1 MRTVQ
6 ILTLSI
12 LSAALGLS
20 CTGEPGERALTTLG
34 NAVQSGDELAAAQV
48 SLVEF
53 PGTAS
58 TWEIVE
64 IGPESSKPFQ
74 LMNLIEERNEM
85 AKELEAMI
93 AKTNIFLQDNE
104 ELSYEY
110 KALSDK
116 DPERTF
122 TGELKIFDEDFTAL
136 MKNQNDQDTK
146 IEEAGEAIDALKKA
160 AALSTST
167 PGVGSTY
174 DGDVL
179 QRTAKV
185 KADGKDYTI
194 TLEHYMLMNT
204 EHNIKPMTRWIITD
218 IQG

>member
-6 ILTLSI
+6 ILALSI
-12 LSAALGLS
+12 FSAALGLS
-20 CTGEPGERALTTLG
+20 CTGEPGERALTSFGT
-34 NAVQSGDELAAAQV
+34 AVQAGDEVAAAQV

-53 PGTAS
+53 PGTVS
-58 TWEIVE
+58 SWEIIE
-64 IGPESSKPFQ
+64 IGPESSEPFP
-74 LMNLIEERNEM
+74 LLKLIEERQEM
-85 AKELEAMI
+85 VKEREALI

-110 KALSDK
+110 KALTDK
-116 DPERTF
+116 DPDRTF
-122 TGELKIFDEDFTAL
+122 TGELKVFDEEFTAL
-136 MKNQNDQDTK
+136 LKNQNDQDAK
-146 IEEAGEAIDALKKA
+146 IDEAGAAIDALKMA

-179 QRTAKV
+179 ERTAKV
-185 KADGKDYTI
+185 QADGKDYTI
-194 TLEHYMLMNT
+194 TLQHYMLVNT

>member
-6 ILTLSI
+6 ILVLSI
-12 LSAALGLS
+12 FIAALGLS
-20 CTGEPGERALTTLG
+20 CAGEPGERALTTFG
-34 NAVQSGDELAAAQV
+34 NAVQSGDELAAEQV

-53 PGTAS
+53 PGKVS
-58 TWEIVE
+58 TWEIIE
-64 IGPESSKPFQ
+64 IGPESSEPFQ
-74 LMNLIEERNEM
+74 LMNLIEERREM

-93 AKTNIFLQDNE
+93 AKTNNFLQDNE

-110 KALSDK
+110 KALTDK

-122 TGELKIFDEDFTAL
+122 TGELEVFDEEFTAL
-136 MKNQNDQDTK
+136 LKDQTDQDAK
-146 IEEAGEAIDALKKA
+146 IEEAGDAIDALKAA

-167 PGVGSTY
+167 PGVGSTF

-179 QRTAKV
+179 ERTAKV

-194 TLEHYMLMNT
+194 TLKHYVLINT
-204 EHNIKPMTRWIITD
+204 EHNIRPMTKWIITD

>member
-6 ILTLSI
+6 ILVLSI
-12 LSAALGLS
+12 FIAALGLS
-20 CTGEPGERALTTLG
+20 CAGEPGERALTTFG
-34 NAVQSGDELAAAQV
+34 NAVQSGDELAAEQV

-53 PGTAS
+53 PGTVS
-58 TWEIVE
+58 TWEIIE
-64 IGPESSKPFQ
+64 IGPESSEPFQ
-74 LMNLIEERNEM
+74 LMNLIEERREM

-93 AKTNIFLQDNE
+93 AKTNNFLQDNE

-110 KALSDK
+110 KALTDK

-122 TGELKIFDEDFTAL
+122 TGELEVFDEEFTAL
-136 MKNQNDQDTK
+136 LKDQTDQDAK
-146 IEEAGEAIDALKKA
+146 IEEAGDAIDALKAA

-179 QRTAKV
+179 ERTAKV

-194 TLEHYMLMNT
+194 TLKHYVLINT
-204 EHNIKPMTRWIITD
+204 EHNIRPMTHWIITD